1 MSIRA
6 CLAAMAML
14 MVAAAPV
21 QAAFPRLCA
30 ATDPACMKRDIRN
43 HAARRLDTWKA
54 ELARPLDSRIGP
66 APPVLIDYLTIDNM
80 NQGFAQRPRSSAPE
94 PAFMADVKA
103 AIEELPPQVWR
114 LFADRLVGI
123 YLVEDLGG
131 TGYTDVV
138 KDPAGNPVA
147 GYIVLDAAVLRP
159 LTANGWATWKE
170 GTPFKPR
177 PDASLA
183 ARIETAAGDNRK
195 NAIQYILL
203 HELGHVLAIGGAIHP
218 AWELAPKDV
227 PAAASYP
234 FFDLSWTID
243 RRANRYAWLREAEF
257 PQRRNLVYYFGAKL
271 DAADMVPTYTS
282 LEQTNFPS
290 LYAATQPADDFAD
303 SFASYVHVV
312 VQRRP
317 WQITI
322 SKKGQVVQTFDAC
335 WDQPRCASKRKLMEQ
350 FLGSR

>member
-1 MSIRA
+1 MSLRT
-6 CLAAMAML
+6 CLAATAML
-14 MVAAAPV
+14 LLAAAPL
-21 QAAFPRLCA
+21 QAAFPRLCTA
-30 ATDPACMKRDIRN
+30 ADAACMKRDIRN
-43 HAARRLDTWKA
+43 HAARRLETWKA
-54 ELARPLDSRIGP
+54 DLARPLDTRVGP
-66 APPVLIDYLTIDNM
+66 APPVLIDYLTLDNT
-80 NQGFAQRPRSSAPE
+80 NQGFTQRPRPSTPE
-94 PAFMADVKA
+94 PAFMNDVKA
-103 AIEELPPQVWR
+103 AIAELPPQVWR

-123 YLVEDLGG
+123 YFVADLGG

-138 KDPAGNPVA
+138 KDAAGNPVA
-147 GYIVLDAAVLRP
+147 AYIVLDAAVLRP

-177 PDASLA
+177 PDTSLA

-203 HELGHVLAIGGAIHP
+203 HELGHVLSIGGAIHP
-218 AWELAPKDV
+218 PWELEPKDV
-227 PAAASYP
+227 PASASHP

-243 RRANRYAWLREAEF
+243 RRANRYAWLREGDF

-271 DAADMVPTYTS
+271 AAGDMVPTYAN
-282 LEQTNFPS
+282 LEKTNFPS

-312 VQRRP
+312 LLRRP

-322 SKKGQVVQTFDAC
+322 SKKGQVVKTFDAC
-335 WDQPRCASKRKLMEQ
+335 WDQPRCASKRRLLDLI
-350 FLGSR
+350 FNR

>member
-1 MSIRA
+1 MNIRA

-14 MVAAAPV
+14 LLLAAAPV
-21 QAAFPRLCA
+21 RAAPRPCA
-30 ATDPACMKRDIRN
+30 AADTVCMKRDLRN

-54 ELARPLDSRIGP
+54 DLGRSLDTRVGA
-66 APPVLIDYLTIDNM
+66 APPVLIDYLTIDNT
-80 NQGFAQRPRSSAPE
+80 NQGFAQRPRPSAPE
-94 PAFMADVKA
+94 PAFMDDVKA
-103 AIEELPPQVWR
+103 AIAELPPQVWR

-123 YLVEDLGG
+123 YFVEDLGG

-147 GYIVLDAAVLRP
+147 ALIVLDAAVLRP

-177 PDASLA
+177 PGASLA

-203 HELGHVLAIGGAIHP
+203 HELGHVLSVGGAIHP
-218 AWELAPKDV
+218 PWEMEPKDV
-227 PAAASYP
+227 PASASYP
-234 FFDLSWTID
+234 FFDLSWTIN
-243 RRANRYAWLREAEF
+243 RRANRYAWLREGDF
-257 PQRRNLVYYFGAKL
+257 PQRRSLVYYFGPKL
-271 DAADMVPTYTS
+271 DAGDMVPTYTN

-312 VQRRP
+312 LLRRP

-322 SKKGQVVQTFDAC
+322 AKGGQVVKTFDAC
-335 WDQPRCASKRKLMEQ
+335 WDQPRCASKRRLLEQ
-350 FLGSR
+350 LVGR